1 VAGTG
6 DVYFDT
12 AAMVLLLFTLGRYPE
27 AQGRLPA
34 MRSLA
39 RISHQPRYFAPD
51 AAWRGWAAA
60 AVA

>member
-1 VAGTG
+1 MKRKPLVAA
-6 DVYFDT
+6 VS
-12 AAMVLLLFTLGRYPE
+12 AALGVTVLSSS
-27 AQGRLPA
+27 ACASPA
-34 MRSLA
+34 VKSVEFLA

>member
-1 VAGTG
+1 MPGRAA
-6 DVYFDT
+6 YFY
-12 AAMVLLLFTLGRYPE
+12 LLSEKSG
-27 AQGRLPA
+27 
-34 MRSLA
+34 LA